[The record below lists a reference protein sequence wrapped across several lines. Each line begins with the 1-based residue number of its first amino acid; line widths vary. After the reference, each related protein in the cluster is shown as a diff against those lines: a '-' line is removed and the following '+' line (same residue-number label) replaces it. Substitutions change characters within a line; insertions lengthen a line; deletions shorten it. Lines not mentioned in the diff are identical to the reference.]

1 MVNID
6 NLTKIEAQELS
17 KNLKKYNQISK
28 TVWNR
33 WKKMFLLNLDNKKE
47 LLIEYSLWLDP
58 NEVLEKGIPLYKKVF
73 WLEVKKQDIV
83 LKLDEKLMWWIRLY
97 YWDSM
102 LDMSFKKILQNI

>member
-6 NLTKIEAQELS
+6 NLTKNEAQELS

-58 NEVLEKGIPLYKKVF
+58 NEVLEKAIPLYKKVF
-73 WLEVKKQDIV
+73 WLEVKNQDIV